1 MNSFAQTN
9 YTLIQEG
16 DNTQLIYSFYPDI
29 IMQENM
35 TLQVNVKEYAQ
46 SSHTHSQTFTM
57 TPTTVKVDPMSIGR
71 VRQYIFTSNVVNG
84 NYLLGRMFEE
94 IKPSTPR

>member
-1 MNSFAQTN
+1 
-9 YTLIQEG
+9 
-16 DNTQLIYSFYPDI
+16 
-29 IMQENM
+29 
-35 TLQVNVKEYAQ
+35 
-46 SSHTHSQTFTM
+46 M